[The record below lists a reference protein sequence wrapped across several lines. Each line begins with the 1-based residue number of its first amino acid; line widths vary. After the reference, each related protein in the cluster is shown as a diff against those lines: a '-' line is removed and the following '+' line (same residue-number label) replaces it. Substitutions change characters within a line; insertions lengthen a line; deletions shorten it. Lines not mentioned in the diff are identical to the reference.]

1 MRAPV
6 STCTT
11 ASTIA
16 AVANHAF
23 DAIVEEKTDVITS
36 VYFEATLAK
45 RNTVVTRDPKG
56 YDGRVSTP
64 EPGWP
69 LRRIVLLPLA
79 LFVVVSGSAFAL
91 AKLHPAKPEV
101 AASAVPAKLGDATR
115 GQTIFKETCGGCHG
129 MNAEGGV
136 GPRLAG
142 AKITTAEAQVQID
155 NGGGIMPAGLV
166 SGAREDDVLAYLAS
180 ITAK

>member
-1 MRAPV
+1 MKMQWNATGSVQSTARRPDQRCTRFTLGRPIRTKRSSFPKMRAPV

-101 AASAVPAKLGDATR
+101 AASA
-115 GQTIFKETCGGCHG
+115 
-129 MNAEGGV
+129 
-136 GPRLAG
+136 
-142 AKITTAEAQVQID
+142 
-155 NGGGIMPAGLV
+155 
-166 SGAREDDVLAYLAS
+166 
-180 ITAK
+180 